1 MGYIV
6 GNPKNQEC
14 VYLASIVESG
24 RELTE
29 HIGVL
34 IGEPGCAPVFDWG
47 AARATTSAPLYYEH
61 LVLASERLGT
71 TQFAVALLI
80 DGDSCGAVEVSLCD
94 RESELGR

>member
-80 DGDSCGAVEVSLCD
+80 DGDSCGDLPPAFVPRPMLV
-94 RESELGR
+94 GA